1 MTAAEPPDDEWVHAH
16 YGRLKKSAWLL
27 CGDAHVAEELAQ
39 ETFVR
44 AIDGWHRFE
53 GRSEVST
60 WLYSIMFRLHA
71 RRHRS
76 AVRAAE
82 RIKKWVDIV
91 KSRPKVVEDP
101 AANLASR
108 AWRESLWAEVA
119 KLPARQQQVIILR
132 FAEGFSYQQI
142 ADACGIPLGTAKTR
156 LHGALNRLRE
166 RHQVQIIQDSVAN
179 MSDVPT
185 EVPIDTRSCEV
196 RN

>member
-1 MTAAEPPDDEWVHAH
+1 MTAAEPPDAEWVHAD
-16 YGRLKKSAWLL
+16 YGRLKQSAWLL

-108 AWRESLWAEVA
+108 GSTS
-119 KLPARQQQVIILR
+119 PPRQ
-132 FAEGFSYQQI
+132 S
-142 ADACGIPLGTAKTR
+142 P
-156 LHGALNRLRE
+156 
-166 RHQVQIIQDSVAN
+166 SV
-179 MSDVPT
+179 
-185 EVPIDTRSCEV
+185 C
-196 RN
+196 